1 MEYFP
6 PNTAS
11 LGSGYGHSNI
21 GDEVGPNG
29 TWYTYS
35 LQSNGNVWSTY
46 VNGVLAGSADLALSN
61 SGGNHPSAVA
71 EVPRALTTD
80 IILGPVEFRNFAY
93 RDTNNEWHDVS
104 SATAHIGL
112 GAGSGTLPPGVNNPY
127 GLQVLRAN
135 DWLAGSDLPQPVNN
149 QPIWTGSTAMPEF
162 LITRLSVPVLCM
174 GFQDSSNGLYD
185 CFRSR
190 NDDQTHL

>member
-1 MEYFP
+1 MEHVFI
-6 PNTAS
+6 A
-11 LGSGYGHSNI
+11 
-21 GDEVGPNG
+21 
-29 TWYTYS
+29 
-35 LQSNGNVWSTY
+35 SNGNVWSTY